1 MAQAVADGA
10 DVWPEIPDI
19 GPLDWSGD
27 NEQRCLWA
35 GASIIAK
42 PPMISTGKSPMRQFG
57 RIKSDSAQCMSLCA
71 AHEIKGRKL
80 DLLQKLHWTSRL
92 C

>member
-1 MAQAVADGA
+1 VAQPDGA

-27 NEQRCLWA
+27 NEQRRLWA

-42 PPMISTGKSPMRQFG
+42 PPIIPAGKSPMRRFD
-57 RIKSDSAQCMSLCA
+57 RIKSDSTLCMSLRA
-71 AHEIKGRKL
+71 AHEIKCRKL
-80 DLLQKLHWTSRL
+80 DLS
-92 C
+92 